1 MHAYLLKKD
10 LFIPIA
16 WWYPHGCTPK
26 LHKHVTNRFSL
37 LIVPEFSISLID
49 CTRGCNLKICS
60 EKCDAKYQRHSDEEC
75 QLVQKIS
82 DTNPHKWL
90 TVLRVLLMK
99 KNHPD
104 FWNKFVCLE
113 DHLQDRSECSI
124 MKGNKVE
131 VYKVLK
137 HFAPELMNGK
147 HHQQTL
153 IFLFVT
159 LCVKCLKYSFR
170 WFFYCS

>member
-1 MHAYLLKKD
+1 
-10 LFIPIA
+10 
-16 WWYPHGCTPK
+16 
-26 LHKHVTNRFSL
+26 
-37 LIVPEFSISLID
+37 
-49 CTRGCNLKICS
+49 
-60 EKCDAKYQRHSDEEC
+60 
-75 QLVQKIS
+75 
-82 DTNPHKWL
+82 
-90 TVLRVLLMK
+90 MK

-104 FWNKFVCLE
+104 FWNKLVCLE

-153 IFLFVT
+153 IF
-159 LCVKCLKYSFR
+159 
-170 WFFYCS
+170 

>member
-10 LFIPIA
+10 FFIPIA
-16 WWYPHGCTPK
+16 WWFPHGCTPK

-153 IFLFVT
+153 IF
-159 LCVKCLKYSFR
+159 
-170 WFFYCS
+170 